1 MYDYSGQ
8 RVLWPLYTY
17 MCGKDIG
24 ETADE
29 GILIVVSPPKSCS
42 ELDMALQNAASQ
54 NGDNSFEVFR

>member
-1 MYDYSGQ
+1 M
-8 RVLWPLYTY
+8 LWPLYTY